1 MPKTPQKTI
10 NRRFTCA
17 PMMDWSDRH
26 CRYFWRLLS
35 QDAVLYTEM
44 VTTGALIYG
53 DRERFLRFNA
63 EESPVALQ
71 LGGSDPQALAQCA
84 DYAQQWGYDEVNLNC
99 GCPSDRVQSGR
110 IGACLM
116 AEPELVR
123 DCMSAMI
130 ERVDIPVTIKH
141 RIGIDD
147 MEDYEG
153 LLQFVNTVADSGCKT
168 FIVHA
173 RKAWLQGLSP
183 KENRDVPPLD
193 YALVARLKAERPDLE
208 IIVNGGI
215 NTLAQCKELLHD
227 LDGVMLGR
235 EIYSNPYLMA
245 EVDQTIY
252 GRSRPILSRLDV
264 MRQFV
269 NYCEQELSKGV
280 KLSSMTRHTLGL
292 YQGLP
297 GARRF
302 RRVISENAH
311 KAGAGTDVIWAALQ
325 EVEPELSAV
334 SGALPR

>member
-1 MPKTPQKTI
+1 MKETSTGHPAPATAQSTWS
-10 NRRFTCA
+10 RRFCAA

-35 QDAVLYTEM
+35 KNTLLYTEM
-44 VTTGALIYG
+44 VTTGALIHG
-53 DRERFLRFNA
+53 DRERFLAFNPA
-63 EESPVALQ
+63 ELPVALQ
-71 LGGSDPQALAQCA
+71 IGGSDPAALARCA
-84 DYAQQWGYDEVNLNC
+84 EFADTWGYSEINLNC

-123 DCMSAMI
+123 DCIVAMSEAC
-130 ERVDIPVTIKH
+130 DIPVTIKH

-147 MEDYEG
+147 MDDYNG
-153 LLQFVNTVADSGCKT
+153 LRDFVVTVAESGCKT

-183 KENRDVPPLD
+183 KENRNVPPLD
-193 YALVARLKAERPDLE
+193 YGLVARLKAELPELE

-215 NTLAQCKELLHD
+215 TTLTQCDTLLQNV
-227 LDGVMLGR
+227 DGVMLGR
-235 EIYSNPYLMA
+235 EIYSNPYLLA
-245 EVDQTIY
+245 EVDQRLFDTAA
-252 GRSRPILSRLDV
+252 PIPSRLEV
-264 MRQFV
+264 MTEFMK
-269 NYCEQELSKGV
+269 YCEQELPKGTR
-280 KLSSMTRHTLGL
+280 LNQMTRHILGL

-311 KAGAGTDVIWAALQ
+311 KPGAGITVIQDALLQ
-325 EVEPELSAV
+325 VE
-334 SGALPR
+334 